1 MHMGFKDW
9 FFISPYVISVLIL
22 FSILVVTYFLER
34 MWVFRREGKF
44 PRRLWSRMTE
54 LVRERR
60 ARDAMALCDDTRG
73 VFAKAFKAC
82 IQGAA
87 SSRADAEDNMLIEK
101 EDGQE
106 FLRKRVG
113 LFGTI
118 SFIAPLIGLLG
129 TVLGVLRAF
138 KDLALSGSGGPSIVA
153 AGISEALVTTVAGL
167 CVAIPSAIIY
177 NYFNFRLRAVLVDMN
192 SYGQRLLMMLYEERA
207 ER

>member
-44 PRRLWSRMTE
+44 PRRLWNRMTE

-106 FLRKRVG
+106 FLRKRVV

-192 SYGQRLLMMLYEERA
+192 SYGQRLLMMLYEERQ

>member
-1 MHMGFKDW
+1 MHMGFKEW
-9 FFISPYVISVLIL
+9 FLISPYVISVLIL
-22 FSILVVTYFLER
+22 FSVLVVTYFLER

-44 PRRLWSRMTE
+44 PRREWNRVTE
-54 LVRERR
+54 LIRERR
-60 ARDAMALCDDTRG
+60 AKDAMVLCEDTPG
-73 VFAKAFKAC
+73 VFAKVFRAC
-82 IQGAA
+82 IQGAGA
-87 SSRADAEDNMLIEK
+87 SRADAEDNMLIEK

-192 SYGQRLLMMLYEERA
+192 SYGQRLLMMLYEDRSER
-207 ER
+207 

>member
-1 MHMGFKDW
+1 MHMGFKEW
-9 FFISPYVISVLIL
+9 FLISPYVISVLIL
-22 FSILVVTYFLER
+22 FSVLVVTYFLER

-44 PRRLWSRMTE
+44 PRRLWNRMTE

-60 ARDAMALCDDTRG
+60 ARDAMALCDETRG

-87 SSRADAEDNMLIEK
+87 ASRADAEDNMLIEK

-138 KDLALSGSGGPSIVA
+138 KDLALSGSGGPTIVA

-192 SYGQRLLMMLYEERA
+192 SYGQRLLMMLYEERQ

>member
-44 PRRLWSRMTE
+44 PRRLWNRMTE

-192 SYGQRLLMMLYEERA
+192 SYGQRLLMMLYEDRSER
-207 ER
+207 